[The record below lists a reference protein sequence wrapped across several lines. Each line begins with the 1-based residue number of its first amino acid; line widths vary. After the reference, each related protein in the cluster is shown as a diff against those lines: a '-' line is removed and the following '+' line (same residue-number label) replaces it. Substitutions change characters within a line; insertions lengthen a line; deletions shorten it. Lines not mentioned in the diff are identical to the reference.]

1 MLYTFYEDLYDYG
14 MADLQNKKVHTERE
28 VEQIKERLGE
38 TDDKISKTN
47 SLYWQIHGGPEGM
60 SNALTAVC
68 SMSISSHF

>member
-47 SLYWQIHGGPEGM
+47 SLYW
-60 SNALTAVC
+60 
-68 SMSISSHF
+68 